1 MLPGEAPSLFVD
13 SQHALRARSHS
24 TRLPSARG
32 QADEGAHEAAAAP
45 LHLRLP
51 ATSPSESILRTEL
64 AAWLRTLGSANG
76 IAFDLQ
82 IACAEIL
89 TMMIGTP
96 GHRSAL
102 VIDVDAMSI
111 DRTVAVTVREFGLCR
126 NPGNPSATVDQALS
140 LTLIEAMTDTL
151 DIDEHPQGRTFTLR
165 RKI

>member
-1 MLPGEAPSLFVD
+1 VD
-13 SQHALRARSHS
+13 SHHALRARSYS

-32 QADEGAHEAAAAP
+32 QVDEGAHEAAAAT

-64 AAWLRTLGSANG
+64 ATWLRNLGSANG
-76 IAFDLQ
+76 TTFDLQ

-89 TMMIGTP
+89 TIMIGQP

-102 VIDVDAMSI
+102 VIDVEATST
-111 DRTVAVTVREFGLCR
+111 DRTVAVTVREFGLCGT
-126 NPGNPSATVDQALS
+126 PGNPRTTLDQALS